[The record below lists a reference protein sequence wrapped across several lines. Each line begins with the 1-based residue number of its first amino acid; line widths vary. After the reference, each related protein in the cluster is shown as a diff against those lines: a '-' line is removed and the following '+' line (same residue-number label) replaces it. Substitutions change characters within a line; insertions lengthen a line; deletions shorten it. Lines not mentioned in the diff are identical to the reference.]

1 MGLIRRISPCVD
13 RMDSC
18 EGIKHRLHMGAEWGA
33 TMIQFIRGFTIRSMQ
48 SPCDEQRRLF
58 A

>member
-1 MGLIRRISPCVD
+1 MWLFRRISPCVD

-18 EGIKHRLHMGAEWGA
+18 ERIKQHLHMGAEWGA
-33 TMIQFIRGFTIRSMQ
+33 TMIQFIRGFKVRSMQ